1 MDTTSR
7 NSFEIL
13 ACQPVWTETDEP
25 EFDHRMVIL
34 REGDQYFFGRDPRR
48 KGDIDPT
55 QIPLTAIPI
64 SHFRAPFPTDLTIA
78 PDFPLDLKSIFIKE
92 PNLLTYGHCS
102 FATQQSF
109 YEPQLQEAR
118 VYEQLRQA
126 PHPNIGVYYGCAV
139 IDGRI
144 KGLCLKRYKQTLAM
158 LLRDQSLDYNEKQA
172 IMEDIKR
179 GVAHLHS
186 LNLVHG
192 DINLSNIMV
201 DGKDSSAVLID
212 FDSCRPKGEPMGPK
226 AGTMNW
232 GGLFPD
238 VAHIEHDLNA
248 LKLIEERLFA
258 DS

>member
-1 MDTTSR
+1 MDATSR

-34 REGDQYFFGRDPRR
+34 RE
-48 KGDIDPT
+48 
-55 QIPLTAIPI
+55 
-64 SHFRAPFPTDLTIA
+64 A
-78 PDFPLDLKSIFIKE
+78 PDFPLDLKSVFIKE

-126 PHPNIGVYYGCAV
+126 PHPNIGVYYGCVV

-144 KGLCLKRYKQTLAM
+144 KGLCLRRYKQTLAM
-158 LLRDQSLDYNEKQA
+158 LLRDQSLNYNEKQA

-192 DINLSNIMV
+192 DINLSNIML
-201 DGKDSSAVLID
+201 DGKDSAVLID
-212 FDSCRPKGEPMGPK
+212 FDSCRSKGEPMGPK

-248 LKLIEERLFA
+248 LKLIEERLLA